1 MSRFDVNRNRFDAID
16 DGADLSNLI
25 EPILA
30 LLGVLLIFV
39 VVGMTVPT
47 LTTVASELAETNGD
61 DLEGDV
67 EDAIVISL
75 TADGGLHLNGTSLD
89 IDDLSGAIS
98 DRKAT
103 DTIDA
108 VYLVGDVAA
117 PYGASLE
124 VKDVLREH
132 QLKVKEVTRKKGN

>member
-67 EDAIVISL
+67 EDAIVYQPDSRRWPPPQR
-75 TADGGLHLNGTSLD
+75 HES
-89 IDDLSGAIS
+89 
-98 DRKAT
+98 RH
-103 DTIDA
+103 
-108 VYLVGDVAA
+108 
-117 PYGASLE
+117 
-124 VKDVLREH
+124 R
-132 QLKVKEVTRKKGN
+132 